1 MSLDFTLV
9 DVFSDRP
16 FGGNQLAV
24 FPVATG
30 IADADMQRLAREFN
44 FSETTFV
51 LPADDPACSHRVRI
65 FTPREE
71 LPFAGHPTIGTA
83 AVLASADATEP
94 ARSEFVF
101 EEGIGP
107 VAVTVDGSGIRFR
120 LRPPSFEITDELPP
134 AAAIARALGLP
145 PDAIAETW
153 YAGIGLRFCFVRL
166 PSRELVDRI
175 VLDKAA
181 WVAGVA
187 DGWSSQL
194 YCFARDSS
202 AGDYRGGSRGRPAGQ
217 HWHDGARLYAR
228 FFAPAAG
235 IDEDPA
241 TGSASAALAAS
252 VAHQSPEPDG
262 TYSIQIDQGVL
273 MGRRSALTATA
284 GKEGGEVIEVVV
296 GGSAA
301 IVGRGTM
308 MLPAG

>member
-1 MSLDFTLV
+1 MSLDFTLA
-9 DVFSDRP
+9 DVFSDEP

-24 FPVATG
+24 FPDAAG

-51 LPADDPACSHRVRI
+51 LPPDDPACTHRVRI

-83 AVLASADATEP
+83 AVLASREGGEP
-94 ARSEFVF
+94 ASGEFVF

-107 VAVTVDGSGIRFR
+107 VAVTVDRSGIRFR
-120 LRPPSFEITDELPP
+120 LRSPRFETPDEAPP
-134 AAAIARALGLP
+134 ADAIARALTLP

-153 YAGIGLRFCFVRL
+153 YAAIGLRFCFVQL

-181 WVAGVA
+181 WSDGVA

-194 YCFARDSS
+194 YCFA
-202 AGDYRGGSRGRPAGQ
+202 GNGT
-217 HWHDGARLYAR
+217 RLHAR
-228 FFAPAAG
+228 FFAPGFG
-235 IDEDPA
+235 IEEDPA

-252 VAHQSPEPDG
+252 VAHRSAEPDG
-262 TYSIQIDQGVL
+262 TYTIQIDQGVL
-273 MGRRSALTATA
+273 MGRPSELTATA
-284 GKEGGEVIEVVV
+284 FKEGGEITEVIV

-301 IVGRGTM
+301 IIGRGTM
-308 MLPAG
+308 TLAAG

>member
-1 MSLDFTLV
+1 MSLDFTLA
-9 DVFSDRP
+9 DVFSDEP

-24 FPVATG
+24 FPDAAG

-51 LPADDPACSHRVRI
+51 LPPDDPACTHRVRI

-94 ARSEFVF
+94 GRREFVF

-107 VAVTVDGSGIRFR
+107 VEVTVDDSGIRFR
-120 LRPPSFEITDELPP
+120 LRKPSFETSDELPP
-134 AAAIARALGLP
+134 AAAIASALGLP

-153 YAGIGLRFCFVRL
+153 YAAIGLRFCFVRL
-166 PSRELVDRI
+166 TSRELVDRI

-181 WVAGVA
+181 WATGVA
-187 DGWSSQL
+187 DGWSSHL
-194 YCFARDSS
+194 YCFAGDGF
-202 AGDYRGGSRGRPAGQ
+202 AGERR
-217 HWHDGARLYAR
+217 DGARLHAR
-228 FFAPAAG
+228 FFAPALG
-235 IDEDPA
+235 VDEDPA
-241 TGSASAALAAS
+241 TGSASGALAAS

-262 TYSIQIDQGVL
+262 TYAVQIDQGVL
-273 MGRRSALTATA
+273 MGRPSELTATA
-284 GKEGGEVIEVVV
+284 EKEGGEIIEVVV

-308 MLPAG
+308 MLPSE

>member
-1 MSLDFTLV
+1 MSLDFTLA
-9 DVFSDRP
+9 DVFSDKP

-30 IADADMQRLAREFN
+30 ITDADMQRLAGEFN

-51 LPADDPACSHRVRI
+51 LPPDDPACTHRVRI

-83 AVLASADATEP
+83 AVLASADAAEP

-107 VAVTVDGSGIRFR
+107 VAVTVDGSDIRFR
-120 LRPPSFEITDELPP
+120 LRPPRFEITDELPP
-134 AAAIARALGLP
+134 RAAVARALGLP

-166 PSRELVDRI
+166 ASRELVDRI

-181 WVAGVA
+181 WAAGVA

-194 YCFARDSS
+194 YCFAGDSF
-202 AGDYRGGSRGRPAGQ
+202 ADDHRMGSVGCLLGQ
-217 HWHDGARLYAR
+217 HWRDSARLHAR
-228 FFAPAAG
+228 FFAPAVG
-235 IDEDPA
+235 VDEDPA
-241 TGSASAALAAS
+241 TGSASAALAGS
-252 VAHQSPEPDG
+252 VAHRSPEPDG
-262 TYSIQIDQGVL
+262 TYKIQIDQGVL
-273 MGRRSALTATA
+273 MGRPSELTATA
-284 GKEGGEVIEVVV
+284 VKEGGEIIEVVV
-296 GGSAA
+296 GGSVA